1 MRALAVMAVSLGCGA
16 CAGTDA
22 LRGDGAGDRARAPDP
37 SFAVLSRSEAGAKTQ
52 AIPADVLV
60 GKPGTTRRFVALV
73 GSRKG
78 KVVEQRFVD
87 AGDGKVAVEE
97 HDGEPS
103 ERFLLEPRDGGWAI
117 TTVETYGEDSRSV
130 FEQPL
135 RFSPARLVAGES
147 HPCSSPMEV
156 TLLSSGKPRASGT
169 ARRNLRISGEA
180 EIDLHGE
187 RLHATVVEV
196 EFVAELDAATAR
208 RVSELFVVED
218 RGIVAEQWRERLLIL
233 GVIPRNSR
241 ETLAIEPSK
250 GGER

>member
-1 MRALAVMAVSLGCGA
+1 VAAAAHSDPALPPQQPLQPAAAAASSVAFGSGATTEVSISQAGCGGA
-16 CAGTDA
+16 TWDTPPTAG
-22 LRGDGAGDRARAPDP
+22 
-37 SFAVLSRSEAGAKTQ
+37 
-52 AIPADVLV
+52 
-60 GKPGTTRRFVALV
+60 
-73 GSRKG
+73 
-78 KVVEQRFVD
+78 
-87 AGDGKVAVEE
+87 
-97 HDGEPS
+97 
-103 ERFLLEPRDGGWAI
+103 GGGAI

-135 RFSPARLVAGES
+135 RFAPARLVAGES
-147 HPCSSPMEV
+147 HPCGSPMAV

-187 RLHATVVEV
+187 RLRATVVEV

-250 GGER
+250 GGTR